1 MKSVLSE
8 HCGCTFLR
16 LGSFGNPLSD
26 ASSLL
31 VIDNV
36 WRLTNSSVMPDI
48 CVAWQLSTFNSST
61 CQQQPREHS
70 WHVYLYYS
78 HGNLPGCRAIP
89 NWLTH
94 FLSCWSKNS
103 RRLSWTKWSVTNQ
116 DYTKQTIT
124 HLSIL
129 LQCVFSERNSLGFF
143 YYFSPLV
150 HKFERIVP
158 QLCHCTTSVNMLH
171 LTGPVLLWSP
181 FRQDSPGISVTC
193 PMFPI
198 LMKLPWTLMYEYS
211 SSDIGQVFTLNSN
224 SQHLP
229 HVTGM

>member
-116 DYTKQTIT
+116 DCIQNKR
-124 HLSIL
+124 L
-129 LQCVFSERNSLGFF
+129 L
-143 YYFSPLV
+143 
-150 HKFERIVP
+150 
-158 QLCHCTTSVNMLH
+158 
-171 LTGPVLLWSP
+171 
-181 FRQDSPGISVTC
+181 ISVYYYSVCSQKETLSDFFTTFHLWYISLRELFLSYVTVPRLLTC
-193 PMFPI
+193 YIWLVQYCFDHHFAKTV
-198 LMKLPWTLMYEYS
+198 LESVW
-211 SSDIGQVFTLNSN
+211 
-224 SQHLP
+224 
-229 HVTGM
+229 HVQCSRFLWNCPGL